1 MAPAWRRRP
10 SARQPSRRYSGKSD
24 RHVRSR
30 HGTDAGWRPGH
41 RLLIDA
47 AASIPSRGR
56 LSTASPLITFVV
68 LGLPAGALGV
78 AWPSMRSSFAA
89 PLAGLGLILA
99 GITVAYFLGSASFG
113 PLSARLNGGLLLAAG
128 CCLAGLGML
137 AFSVAFW
144 WWVVPLLGIL
154 VGAGSGLIDASVNT
168 QVSLS
173 RGIRYMGW
181 LHAAWAVGAAL
192 GPLLVVTSIAMTG
205 SWRMAFAAAGI
216 GFIGCG
222 LLAGYQRVE
231 WTTIPSNSA
240 SASQPAAPASYRSAT
255 ALIAVMFLLG
265 AGLEATTGD
274 WSYTQLTLARGVASA
289 AASAGASLFWAGL
302 AGGRIALGTL
312 GHRVA
317 PSRLLD
323 ISVGACA
330 VVALAF
336 WLTPGAIANFVVL
349 PLLGLAVSLIF
360 PLLLSMTP
368 GRVGAAM
375 TGHTVGYGLAVGTLG
390 GGAIPALA
398 GLVLQGIGLGTLG
411 PMLTGMAG
419 ALLLIHW
426 VNRQP

>member
-1 MAPAWRRRP
+1 
-10 SARQPSRRYSGKSD
+10 
-24 RHVRSR
+24 
-30 HGTDAGWRPGH
+30 
-41 RLLIDA
+41 
-47 AASIPSRGR
+47 
-56 LSTASPLITFVV
+56 
-68 LGLPAGALGV
+68 
-78 AWPSMRSSFAA
+78 MRSSFGA

-113 PLSARLNGGLLLAAG
+113 PLNARLSGALLLVAG

-154 VGAGSGLIDASVNT
+154 VGAGSGLIDASLNT
-168 QVSLS
+168 HVSLS

-181 LHAAWAVGAAL
+181 LHASWAVGAAL
-192 GPLLVVTSIAMTG
+192 GPLLVVSSVAVTG
-205 SWRMAFAAAGI
+205 SWRMAFAVAGI
-216 GFIGCG
+216 GFLGCG
-222 LLAGYQRVE
+222 VLAAYQQVE
-231 WTTIPSNSA
+231 WTRIPSLSA
-240 SASQPAAPASYRSAT
+240 PAFRPPASASYRSAT
-255 ALIAVMFLLG
+255 ALMAVLFLLG
-265 AGLEATTGD
+265 AGLEATSGD

-317 PSRLLD
+317 PGRLLD

-330 VVALAF
+330 VAALAF
-336 WLTPGAIANFVVL
+336 WLTPGTVANFVAL

-368 GRVGAAM
+368 GRVGTAM
-375 TGHTVGYGLAVGTLG
+375 TGHSVGYGLAVGTLG
-390 GGAIPALA
+390 GGAIPAMA

-411 PMLTGMAG
+411 PILTGMAG

-426 VNRQP
+426 LNRQPN